1 MENDIPVRVLIGSN
15 DILPVSMENDIAV
28 RVLIGSNDMAGHY
41 LSAIYNNSKNSETYP
56 AFLKVADVT
65 PIPKTKDKNLF
76 KQYKPTSLIPII
88 SKLFERNM
96 FDQLS
101 AYINKSLSPYLF
113 GYRKGHS
120 TEQCLMV
127 MIESWRKAIDRNG
140 AAGGILTDLSKA
152 FDCLSHD
159 LLIAKLEAYG
169 FAKSALMF
177 VYDYLKNR
185 KQRTN
190 VNGSY
195 SSWRDLK
202 KGVQQ
207 GSILGRLLFNI
218 FINDIFYFID
228 KSKLTSFADDTTVY
242 STEDNILSLLAI
254 LKDDASTILNWFK
267 INEMKSN
274 DDKCH
279 LIVGDTNKNC
289 SSIGYIYMGNELIES
304 EETVELLGVTID
316 NKLNFNEHVR
326 NLIKKGNQKLCA
338 LARISKFL
346 CEDKLKLIMRT
357 FIESQFNYCPLI
369 WMFHSRILNEKI
381 NKLHERA
388 LRLVYKDDTLTF
400 QQLLQKDNSVT
411 IHERNNQKLL
421 KCTK

>member
-1 MENDIPVRVLIGSN
+1 
-15 DILPVSMENDIAV
+15 
-28 RVLIGSNDMAGHY
+28 
-41 LSAIYNNSKNSETYP
+41 
-56 AFLKVADVT
+56 
-65 PIPKTKDKNLF
+65 
-76 KQYKPTSLIPII
+76 
-88 SKLFERNM
+88 M

-127 MIESWRKAIDRNG
+127 MIESWRKALDRNG

-207 GSILGRLLFNI
+207 GSILGPLLFNI
-218 FINDIFYFID
+218 FINYIFYFID
-228 KSKLTSFADDTTVY
+228 KSKLANFADDTTVY

-254 LKDDASTILNWFK
+254 LKDDASTILKWFK

-338 LARISKFL
+338 LARISK
-346 CEDKLKLIMRT
+346 LKLIMRT

-369 WMFHSRILNEKI
+369 WIFHSRMLNEKSTSYTR
-381 NKLHERA
+381 ERYV
-388 LRLVYKDDTLTF
+388 LYIKMTR
-400 QQLLQKDNSVT
+400 
-411 IHERNNQKLL
+411 
-421 KCTK
+421 